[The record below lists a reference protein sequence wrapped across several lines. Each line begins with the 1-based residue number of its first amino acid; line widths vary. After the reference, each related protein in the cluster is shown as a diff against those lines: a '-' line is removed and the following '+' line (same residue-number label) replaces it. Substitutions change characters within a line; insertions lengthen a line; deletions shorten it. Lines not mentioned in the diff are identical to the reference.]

1 MPRANR
7 RVRCAHA
14 PLVPEWEDTPY
25 SDGDN
30 MIDIIVY
37 SRYRGEYLPR
47 IDRRHR
53 LRRRVFDVHC
63 RITGAVTLA
72 VTEDMPVSSLASN

>member
-1 MPRANR
+1 
-7 RVRCAHA
+7 
-14 PLVPEWEDTPY
+14 
-25 SDGDN
+25 

-72 VTEDMPVSSLASN
+72 VTEEVPVTSLLARY